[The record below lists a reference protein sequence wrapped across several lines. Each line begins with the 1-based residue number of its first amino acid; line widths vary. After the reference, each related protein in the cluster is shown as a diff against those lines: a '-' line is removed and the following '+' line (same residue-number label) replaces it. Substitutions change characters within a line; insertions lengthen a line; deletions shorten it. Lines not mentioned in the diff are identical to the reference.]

1 MQNVTTRAQG
11 IKIAVFDV
19 DGVMTDG
26 TLFLND
32 SGEEIKAYNVL
43 DGHGL
48 KMLKQSG
55 VELAII
61 TSRTSRGVERRAEN
75 LGITHLYQ
83 GSANKLETFNS
94 LLGALQLSAGE
105 ASYMGDDLLDLA
117 VLRRAGLAVTVP
129 DAPAFVKQQVHYITQ
144 ARGGHGAV
152 RECCELI
159 MSHQGT
165 LQALQESYLD

>member
-1 MQNVTTRAQG
+1 MQNVATRAQG

-26 TLFLND
+26 TLLLSD
-32 SGEEIKAYNVL
+32 AGEEIKAYNVL

-48 KMLKQSG
+48 KMLKLSG

-61 TSRTSRGVERRAEN
+61 TSRSSRGVERRAEN

-83 GSANKLETFNS
+83 GVENKLTTFNS
-94 LLGALQLSAGE
+94 LLDTLQLDATE
-105 ASYMGDDLLDLA
+105 ASYMGDDLLDLT

-129 DAPAFVKQQVHYITQ
+129 DAPAFLKQHVHYVTL

-152 RECCELI
+152 RECCEMI

-165 LQALQESYLD
+165 LQALQESYLN

>member
-26 TLFLND
+26 TLFLSD
-32 SGEEIKAYNVL
+32 AGEEIKAYNVL

-48 KMLKQSG
+48 KMLKRSG

-61 TSRTSRGVERRAEN
+61 TSRTSNGVERRAEN

-83 GSANKLETFNS
+83 GSQDKLTTFNS
-94 LLGALQLSAGE
+94 LLGALQLSAAE
-105 ASYMGDDLLDLA
+105 ACYMGDDLLDVA

-129 DAPAFVKQQVHYITQ
+129 DAPPFVKQQVHYVTQ

-159 MSHQGT
+159 MSRQGT
-165 LQALQESYLD
+165 LQALQESYLN

>member
-1 MQNVTTRAQG
+1 MQNVATRAQA

-26 TLFLND
+26 TLFLSD
-32 SGEEIKAYNVL
+32 AGEEIKAYNVL

-61 TSRTSRGVERRAEN
+61 TSRSSRGVERRAEN

-83 GSANKLETFNS
+83 GSVNKLETFTR
-94 LLGALQLSAGE
+94 LLGTLQLSTAD
-105 ASYMGDDLLDLA
+105 ACYMGDDLLDVA
-117 VLRRAGLAVTVP
+117 VLRSAGLAVTVP
-129 DAPAFVKQQVHYITQ
+129 DAPAFVRQQVQYVTQ

-165 LQALQESYLD
+165 LQALQESYLN

>member
-1 MQNVTTRAQG
+1 MQNVTARAQG

-26 TLFLND
+26 TLFLSD
-32 SGEEIKAYNVL
+32 AGEEIKAYNVL

-61 TSRTSRGVERRAEN
+61 TSRSSRGVERRAEN

-83 GSANKLETFNS
+83 GSQDKLTTFNS
-94 LLGALQLSAGE
+94 LLDALQLSAAE
-105 ASYMGDDLLDLA
+105 ACYMGDDLLDVA

-129 DAPAFVKQQVHYITQ
+129 DAPAFVKQQVHYVTQ
-144 ARGGHGAV
+144 AGGGHGAV

-165 LQALQESYLD
+165 LQALQESYLN

>member
-1 MQNVTTRAQG
+1 MQSIAARAQG

-26 TLFLND
+26 TLFLSD

-55 VELAII
+55 VQLAII

-83 GSANKLETFNS
+83 GVENKLATFNS
-94 LLGALQLSAGE
+94 LLTTLQLSTAD

-129 DAPAFVKQQVHYITQ
+129 DAPNFVKQHVHYVTQ

-152 RECCELI
+152 RECCEMI
-159 MSHQGT
+159 MAYQGT
-165 LQALQESYLD
+165 LDELQESYLA

>member
-1 MQNVTTRAQG
+1 MQDEIARAQG
-11 IKIAVFDV
+11 VKIAIFDV

-26 TLFLND
+26 SLFLSD
-32 SGEEIKAYNVL
+32 TGEEIKAYHVL

-61 TSRTSRGVERRAEN
+61 TSRTSRSVERRAQN
-75 LGITHLYQ
+75 LDITHLYQ
-83 GSANKLETFNS
+83 GSQDKLATFLSLLET
-94 LLGALQLSAGE
+94 LDLEAAE
-105 ASYMGDDLLDLA
+105 ASYMGDDLIDLP

-129 DAPAFVKQQVHYITQ
+129 AAPDIVKQHVHYVTK
-144 ARGGHGAV
+144 AGGGHGAV

-159 MSHQGT
+159 MAAQGS
-165 LQALQESYLD
+165 LAAIQQSYLQ

>member
-1 MQNVTTRAQG
+1 MQSIAERAQR

-26 TLFLND
+26 SLYLSD
-32 SGEEIKAYNVL
+32 AGEEIKAYHVL

-48 KMLKQSG
+48 KMLKHSG
-55 VELAII
+55 VQLAII
-61 TSRTSRGVERRAEN
+61 TSRKSRGVERRAEN

-83 GSANKLETFNS
+83 GVENKLVTFNS
-94 LLGALQLSAGE
+94 LLGALQLDAAD

-117 VLRRAGLAVTVP
+117 VLRRAGLAVSVP
-129 DAPAFVKQQVHYITQ
+129 DAPAFVKQHVHYVTQ
-144 ARGGHGAV
+144 ARGGNGAV

-165 LQALQESYLD
+165 LQALQESYLN

>member
-1 MQNVTTRAQG
+1 MRSIAARAQA

-26 TLFLND
+26 TLFLSD
-32 SGEEIKAYNVL
+32 TGEEIKAYNVL

-55 VELAII
+55 VQLAII
-61 TSRTSRGVERRAEN
+61 TSRTSRGVERRAES

-83 GSANKLETFNS
+83 GVENKLATFNS
-94 LLGALQLSAGE
+94 LLTTLQLSVAE

-117 VLRRAGLAVTVP
+117 VLCRAGFAVTVP
-129 DAPAFVKQQVHYITQ
+129 AAPAFVKQHAHYVTQ
-144 ARGGHGAV
+144 AHGGRGAV

-165 LQALQESYLD
+165 LQASQESYLN

>member
-1 MQNVTTRAQG
+1 MQNVATRAQG
-11 IKIAVFDV
+11 IKIAIFDV

-48 KMLKQSG
+48 KMLKRSG

-61 TSRTSRGVERRAEN
+61 TSRTSRSVERRAEN

-83 GSANKLETFNS
+83 GSENKLATFNS
-94 LLGALQLSAGE
+94 LLGALQLSAAE

-117 VLRRAGLAVTVP
+117 VLRRAGFAVTVP
-129 DAPAFVKQQVHYITQ
+129 DAPAFVKHHAHYVTQ

-165 LQALQESYLD
+165 LQALQESYLS

>member
-1 MQNVTTRAQG
+1 MQDEIVRARG
-11 IKIAVFDV
+11 VKIAIFDV

-26 TLFLND
+26 SLFLTD
-32 SGEEIKAYNVL
+32 SGEEIKAYHVL

-61 TSRTSRGVERRAEN
+61 TSRTSRSVERRAQN
-75 LGITHLYQ
+75 LEITHLYQ
-83 GSANKLETFNS
+83 GSQDKLATFLSLLETLN
-94 LLGALQLSAGE
+94 LQVAD
-105 ASYMGDDLLDLA
+105 AAYMGDDLIDLP

-129 DAPAFVKQQVHYITQ
+129 GAPDMVKRHVHYVTK
-144 ARGGHGAV
+144 AVGGHGAV

-159 MSHQGT
+159 MAAQGSLAAMQEPY
-165 LQALQESYLD
+165 LQ

>member
-1 MQNVTTRAQG
+1 MQEEIVRARG
-11 IKIAVFDV
+11 IKIAIFDV

-26 TLFLND
+26 SLFLTD
-32 SGEEIKAYNVL
+32 SGEEIKAFHVL

-61 TSRTSRGVERRAEN
+61 TSRTSRSVERRAQN
-75 LGITHLYQ
+75 LEIAHLYQ
-83 GSANKLETFNS
+83 GSHDKLATFLSLLET
-94 LLGALQLSAGE
+94 LDLQPRDA
-105 ASYMGDDLLDLA
+105 AYMGDDLIDLP

-129 DAPAFVKQQVHYITQ
+129 GAPDLVKQHVHHVTK
-144 ARGGHGAV
+144 AAAGHGAV

-159 MSHQGT
+159 MAAQGN
-165 LQALQESYLD
+165 LISIQESYLR

>member
-1 MQNVTTRAQG
+1 MQNVTARAQG

-26 TLFLND
+26 TLFLSD
-32 SGEEIKAYNVL
+32 AGEEIKAYNVL

-61 TSRTSRGVERRAEN
+61 TSRSSRGVERRAEN

-83 GSANKLETFNS
+83 GSQDKLTTFNS
-94 LLGALQLSAGE
+94 LLDALQLSAAE
-105 ASYMGDDLLDLA
+105 ACYMGDDLLDVA
-117 VLRRAGLAVTVP
+117 VLRRVGLAVTVP
-129 DAPAFVKQQVHYITQ
+129 DAPAFVKQQVHYVTQ
-144 ARGGHGAV
+144 ACGGHGAV

-165 LQALQESYLD
+165 LQALQESYLN